1 MEKPSLGSSPRGR
14 GKPAIALS
22 VVRDAGLIPA
32 RAGKTAPR
40 TILLISE
47 EAHPRAGGENIH
59 STKRADSWGG
69 SSPRGRGKQPA
80 SVYLV
85 FIVGLIPARAGKT
98 ASRRSSRTPPW
109 AHPRSGGENVF
120 GDKAVT
126 GANGLIPARA
136 GKTEM
141 SSGDTGTLWAHPRA
155 GGENTAYMRDGHPEM
170 GSSPRGRG
178 KPADRAG
185 GLAVGGLI
193 PARAGKTVPDW
204 EHKALPG
211 AHPRASGENPPTVRD
226 DSR

>member
-98 ASRRSSRTPPW
+98 GGCPARGPRSG
-109 AHPRSGGENVF
+109 AHPRAGGENCQRPHRAGCYLGSSPRGRGKRRVPAR
-120 GDKAVT
+120 GRAPV
-126 GANGLIPARA
+126 GLIPARA
-136 GKTEM
+136 GKTTAV
-141 SSGDTGTLWAHPRA
+141 STGGRASRAHPRA
-155 GGENTAYMRDGHPEM
+155 GGENIA
-170 GSSPRGRG
+170 
-178 KPADRAG
+178 
-185 GLAVGGLI
+185 
-193 PARAGKTVPDW
+193 
-204 EHKALPG
+204 
-211 AHPRASGENPPTVRD
+211 AS
-226 DSR
+226 